1 MLSVTNLNAFPMSL
15 EEDLFPT
22 PLQHHSSFCS
32 TTDHGPTRGIAR
44 SGIGRCHSH
53 LRKSPFR
60 CSQFQHLES
69 FLTSLAYQSAPI
81 LPSLQWRWE
90 RHWHWTLADL
100 PIWECD
106 CIGAQWNKC
115 STFLARRPLF
125 ISLRLSKD
133 GMTFCWFQTCNILDS
148 SFHPLVVSAVWPSK
162 PRIPMPTSALLG
174 LAVSSQTINCPG
186 MYFGMFSYFYFAIQ
200 FQFSKPCNPQVCHQ
214 NWSRSHDHVAI
225 VCTITWVKMGSAK
238 QRCPASRGGTAKLV
252 WFDTGYTG

>member
-1 MLSVTNLNAFPMSL
+1 MLCVTNLNAFHMSL

-60 CSQFQHLES
+60 CSQFQHLEIS
-69 FLTSLAYQSAPI
+69 FLPSLAYQSAPI

-106 CIGAQWNKC
+106 CIGAQWDKWTA
-115 STFLARRPLF
+115 SVTTLWDPLHQF
-125 ISLRLSKD
+125 PHFWLVVLYSSLWGFQRTESPFVGSKHAISSIAAFTLRLFRLSD
-133 GMTFCWFQTCNILDS
+133 
-148 SFHPLVVSAVWPSK
+148 
-162 PRIPMPTSALLG
+162 LLNREY
-174 LAVSSQTINCPG
+174 QC
-186 MYFGMFSYFYFAIQ
+186 
-200 FQFSKPCNPQVCHQ
+200 
-214 NWSRSHDHVAI
+214 
-225 VCTITWVKMGSAK
+225 
-238 QRCPASRGGTAKLV
+238 QRQHSLV
-252 WFDTGYTG
+252 WRSQVKL